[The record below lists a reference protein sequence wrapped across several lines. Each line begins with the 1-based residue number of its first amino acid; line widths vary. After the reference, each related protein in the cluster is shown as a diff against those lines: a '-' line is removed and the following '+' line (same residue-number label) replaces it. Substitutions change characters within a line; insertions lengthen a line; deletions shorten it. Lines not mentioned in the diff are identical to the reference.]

1 MGEINRKRKRQA
13 NNQKNNPNEESI
25 IQPAP
30 YVIVVHGPPK
40 VGKTLLIKSLL
51 KHYSNQNQNLTDDT
65 DAPGHIAIVAGSA
78 GEEQRRIQFV
88 ECPNNVNGM
97 IDAAKYADAVILL
110 IDVSYEFEME
120 TFEFV
125 SLLKVHGMPKVIGVF
140 THLDCF
146 PTEDANT
153 KEIITARFK
162 NNFRN
167 EIYEQAQI
175 VCLSAPDEDE
185 MMYQKLDISELA
197 SIISGME
204 LHPMPWR
211 AAHPYV
217 LVDRFEDVTPTERLH
232 VDSDCDRDIILY
244 GYLRGCDIDEKGIKV
259 HIAGIGDFPLAAV
272 TSVAIPRPSHL
283 VDVTDLKIDITE
295 HSNLDEETHSK
306 EKILRIGSYLKFK
319 VCNVPSGMVDDH
331 SPCQPILVG
340 GISHREDTTGYV
352 SARLERHSFRTKSLR
367 TNDPIIVSAGWRRY
381 QTSFIYSPE
390 DLSLDFTPEDK
401 TCSAMFGG
409 YFATT
414 GTGVVAL
421 QRLADNKA
429 AFRILATGEVLGFV
443 SCPALS
449 MPCDIPQYFGT
460 LMTSLEPSD
469 RVWAAD
475 TKESEKSKAH
485 VVWGSLERK
494 VAAEG
499 LRDKMSKLQEEMLKL
514 PCQKRKTE
522 EQRRAVIILERLSF
536 GNRAEFLE
544 AYQKKEEDI
553 RENRSHGMV
562 SRYYRRETGNTTV
575 AN

>member
-1 MGEINRKRKRQA
+1 
-13 NNQKNNPNEESI
+13 
-25 IQPAP
+25 
-30 YVIVVHGPPK
+30 
-40 VGKTLLIKSLL
+40 
-51 KHYSNQNQNLTDDT
+51 
-65 DAPGHIAIVAGSA
+65 
-78 GEEQRRIQFV
+78 
-88 ECPNNVNGM
+88 
-97 IDAAKYADAVILL
+97 
-110 IDVSYEFEME
+110 
-120 TFEFV
+120 
-125 SLLKVHGMPKVIGVF
+125 
-140 THLDCF
+140 
-146 PTEDANT
+146 
-153 KEIITARFK
+153 
-162 NNFRN
+162 
-167 EIYEQAQI
+167 
-175 VCLSAPDEDE
+175 
-185 MMYQKLDISELA
+185 YQKLDISELA

-244 GYLRGCDIDEKGIKV
+244 GYLRGCDIDEKRIKV
-259 HIAGIGDFPLAAV
+259 HMAGIGDFPLAAV

-295 HSNLDEETHSK
+295 HCNLDEETHSK

-319 VCNVPSGMVDDH
+319 VCNVPSEMVDAH

-352 SARLERHSFRTKSLR
+352 SARFERHSLHVKSLR
-367 TNDPIIVSAGWRRY
+367 TKERIIVSVGWRRY
-381 QTSFIYSPE
+381 IASPTYSPE
-390 DLSLDFTPEDK
+390 YLSLDFTPEDK
-401 TCSAMFGG
+401 TCSATFGG

-449 MPCDIPQYFGT
+449 MPCDIPRYFGT

-544 AYQKKEEDI
+544 AYQKKKEEDI

-562 SRYYRRETGNTTV
+562 SRYYRRETGNTTA